1 MTSKIPRRV
10 ADRPDPALWGENEL
24 MNLGEA
30 AALLWPRG
38 PISERTLRTA
48 VRDGRLPISRLAGK
62 FFVTKAALATLSKC
76 EPIKTSAAAPPE
88 RAPPSAFENDLAAIR
103 DMADRASRR
112 RRKS

>member
-76 EPIKTSAAAPPE
+76 EPVKTSAAASPE
-88 RAPPSAFENDLAAIR
+88 RAPSAFEDDLAAIR
-103 DMADRASRR
+103 DMAARASRR